1 MTDARGYI
9 GVGGSAVLALRGQL
23 ARADA
28 ALPFAEQS
36 LLGGSGSLRGYPTGH
51 RAGDNLAAVSAEVRY
66 PLTSPLRVGRF
77 GVKVFVDAGTV
88 WSAGERLKDQPFERG
103 FGGGSTWAAAAVIMD
118 LDVAWPEEGKPRAHV
133 GLGISF

>member
-1 MTDARGYI
+1 MTDTRGYM

-36 LLGGSGSLRGYPTGH
+36 LLGGSGSLRAYRTGH

-77 GVKVFVDAGTV
+77 GVKAFVDAGTV
-88 WSAGERLKDQPFERG
+88 WSAGGRLNDQQFERG
-103 FGGGSTWAAAAVIMD
+103 LGGGLYLGAAAIIMD
-118 LDVAWPEEGKPRAHV
+118 LDVAWPEKGKPRAHF
-133 GLGISF
+133 GLGVSF